1 MDILGYGGHFDFG
14 MGGKIS
20 WPLYRNMRFG
30 GLSLGVL
37 SASPS
42 HICNIGENDDD
53 PSRIASDST
62 Q

>member
-20 WPLYRNMRFG
+20 WPLTRNMRFG
-30 GLSLGVL
+30 GLVLGPL

-42 HICNIGENDDD
+42 HICNISENYND
-53 PSRIASDST
+53 PLRIASDST